1 MTDLSIIFNDPPLL
15 HFHQVFLHRA
25 PVHARPVRNRP
36 DRWHL
41 VVLAI
46 VIHGIQ
52 PDLFHELRIFV
63 LHNGLL
69 ETLSLTVCQ
78 RFNHTW
84 KRSARQAGAVHF
96 CNKQVYTRL
105 RNAILS
111 HFGVFFFFSR
121 TLFQSGPSWPGDTE
135 RGALRVW
142 CLHSLQSRLQ
152 IAACLFYCAAEDG
165 RKRYT

>member
-1 MTDLSIIFNDPPLL
+1 MDMTDLSIIFNDPTLL

-69 ETLSLTVCQ
+69 ETL
-78 RFNHTW
+78 
-84 KRSARQAGAVHF
+84 
-96 CNKQVYTRL
+96 
-105 RNAILS
+105 
-111 HFGVFFFFSR
+111 
-121 TLFQSGPSWPGDTE
+121 
-135 RGALRVW
+135 
-142 CLHSLQSRLQ
+142 
-152 IAACLFYCAAEDG
+152 
-165 RKRYT
+165 